1 MLLVPAPVRPEPM
14 LAPWPRTV
22 ELATPLSLAE
32 LPTTKESA
40 PVAVAPLPPALES
53 FPVAVGLA
61 ALE

>member
-1 MLLVPAPVRPEPM
+1 M

-61 ALE
+61 TLE